1 MTTTKIL
8 EIIVVGESIGK
19 IKLQLNG
26 RSTIVEGAGI
36 ISTGEFDMKAE
47 EIEEMVY
54 KRTVN
59 NYKDVNKKDIEIKSY
74 EA

>member
-1 MTTTKIL
+1 MTATKIL
-8 EIIVVGESIGK
+8 EIIVAGESIGK